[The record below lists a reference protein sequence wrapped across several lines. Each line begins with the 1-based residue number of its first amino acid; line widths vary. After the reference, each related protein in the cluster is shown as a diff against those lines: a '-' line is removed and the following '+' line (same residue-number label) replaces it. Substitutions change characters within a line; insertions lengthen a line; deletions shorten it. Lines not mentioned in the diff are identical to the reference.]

1 MKLIEVVRR
10 WRGFDHLRGVP
21 LRPQLGDAVVL
32 LAVLSVLG
40 GDRADQGVGGVAVA
54 EQGADGE
61 QDLRDG
67 QCWRPL
73 VFQNVKTDTTVR
85 VDIAVVNPRC
95 EVHFG
100 RLEWIV
106 CREVDVQEEDT
117 SCVRRI
123 LWSHNGCLPRENI
136 FRINWTC

>member
-10 WRGFDHLRGVP
+10 WRGLDHLRGVP

-54 EQGADGE
+54 EQGADRE

-67 QCWRPL
+67 ERRRPL
-73 VFQNVKTDTTVR
+73 VLEDVQADHPLR
-85 VDIAVVNPRC
+85 VDVAVVDPGP
-95 EVHFG
+95 ELHLW
-100 RLEWIV
+100 RLERV
-106 CREVDVQEEDT
+106 
-117 SCVRRI
+117 
-123 LWSHNGCLPRENI
+123 LWG
-136 FRINWTC
+136 

>member
-32 LAVLSVLG
+32 LPVLRVLG

-54 EQGADGE
+54 EQGADRE

-67 QCWRPL
+67 EGRRPL
-73 VFQNVKTDTTVR
+73 VLEDVQADHPLR
-85 VDIAVVNPRC
+85 VDVAVVDPGP
-95 EVHFG
+95 ELHLW
-100 RLEWIV
+100 RLERV
-106 CREVDVQEEDT
+106 
-117 SCVRRI
+117 
-123 LWSHNGCLPRENI
+123 LWG
-136 FRINWTC
+136 

>member
-10 WRGFDHLRGVP
+10 WRGLDHLRGVP

-54 EQGADGE
+54 EQGADRE

-67 QCWRPL
+67 ERRRPL
-73 VFQNVKTDTTVR
+73 VLEDVQADAPQLVDVR
-85 VDIAVVNPRC
+85 V
-95 EVHFG
+95 
-100 RLEWIV
+100 
-106 CREVDVQEEDT
+106 VDPSDEPY
-117 SCVRRI
+117 
-123 LWSHNGCLPRENI
+123 L
-136 FRINWTC
+136 

>member
-1 MKLIEVVRR
+1 MHCFVSKNHTQEESERAAPTASRVIPVGKRIKIEVKLIEVVRR

-67 QCWRPL
+67 EGRRPL
-73 VFQNVKTDTTVR
+73 VLEDVQADHPLR
-85 VDIAVVNPRC
+85 VDVAVVDPGP
-95 EVHFG
+95 ELHLW
-100 RLEWIV
+100 RLERV
-106 CREVDVQEEDT
+106 
-117 SCVRRI
+117 
-123 LWSHNGCLPRENI
+123 LWG
-136 FRINWTC
+136 